1 MARYRT
7 VLFDADNTL
16 LDFMRSEREALTD
29 TLLKMGVTP
38 DENMIATYSRI
49 NDANWRRLE
58 RGEITK
64 TELRVN
70 RFAEFCDCYGWS
82 FDAAAMAEAYTNALG
97 TKRFLMA
104 GALEVCR
111 TLSKDCRLYIITNG
125 IASVQ
130 HGRFDSS
137 PLAPLFTGAFISDEM
152 GCEKPSKAF
161 FDIVAANIPDFDPAT
176 TLVVGDSLTSD
187 IAGGIGAGLDTCWFN
202 TKKSAVPEQMPITY
216 VVEKLEEILPL
227 VLGA

>member
-16 LDFMRSEREALTD
+16 LDFLRSEREALTD
-29 TLLKMGVTP
+29 MLIEMGVTP
-38 DENMIATYSRI
+38 DEQMIVTYSAI
-49 NDANWRRLE
+49 NEAVWKRLE

-64 TELRVN
+64 SELRVT
-70 RFAEFCDCYGWS
+70 RFVEFCRQFGLSIDVTK
-82 FDAAAMAEAYTNALG
+82 MADVYLRALS
-97 TKRFLMA
+97 TKRFLMD

-111 TLSKDCRLYIITNG
+111 TLAAHCRLYVITNG
-125 IASVQ
+125 IAAVQ

-137 PLAPLFTGAFISDEM
+137 PLAPLFCDTFISDEL
-152 GCEKPSKAF
+152 GCEKPAKAY
-161 FDIVAANIPDFDPAT
+161 FDKVAARIPAFDPAT

-187 IAGGIGAGLDTCWFN
+187 MAGGINAGLDTCWFN
-202 TKKSAVPEQMPITY
+202 PKGKALPADLPVTY
-216 VVEKLEEILPL
+216 TVARLEDVIPL